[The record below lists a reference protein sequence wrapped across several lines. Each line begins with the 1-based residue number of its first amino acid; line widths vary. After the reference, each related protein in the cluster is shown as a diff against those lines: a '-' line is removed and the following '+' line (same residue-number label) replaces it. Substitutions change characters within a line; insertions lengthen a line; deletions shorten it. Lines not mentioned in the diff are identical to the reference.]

1 MRMEDPGRGL
11 QLERGR
17 GSGARASEAGG
28 QSFHDHVVLV
38 VLGGRAAPVQERG
51 FLLSQRGAGEP
62 DARGAS
68 GDKGGGEG
76 QQQRG

>member
-1 MRMEDPGRGL
+1 MEDPGRGL

-28 QSFHDHVVLV
+28 QSFHDHVVL
-38 VLGGRAAPVQERG
+38 GGRAAPVHQERG

-68 GDKGGGEG
+68 GDKGGGGEG
-76 QQQRG
+76 QQQQRG